1 VHGAIRL
8 ERRGRRRQRDDDGME
23 MEWYD
28 DARRGRH
35 VRLRVDLAGERI
47 AKERSEERV
56 VRGVVSININIIG
69 G

>member
-1 VHGAIRL
+1 MM
-8 ERRGRRRQRDDDGME
+8 ME
-23 MEWYD
+23 MVWYD

-35 VRLRVDLAGERI
+35 VRLRVDLAGD
-47 AKERSEERV
+47 EERV